1 MMKKVIL
8 SSHLD
13 IRLDLPQRWSP
24 TTTTLTSLSS
34 IVTNLLRNHISSEL
48 DWMLATL
55 GGESIP
61 SCLSSILPKSQGLQV

>member
-34 IVTNLLRNHISSEL
+34 IVTNLLHNHISSKIGQL
-48 DWMLATL
+48 LATL
-55 GGESIP
+55 GGESF
-61 SCLSSILPKSQGLQV
+61 SR